1 MTGFDQFPD
10 HCSSLWRFADFTSY
24 DALLNTTSRDDDLYG
39 TECAYNFVDQS
50 IYVSQD
56 PLNRRTE
63 PCLVPYHRPGKTWNS
78 RIPQHYAGNCECLLR
93 SNCVAVRALGYVPS

>member
-56 PLNRRTE
+56 L
-63 PCLVPYHRPGKTWNS
+63 
-78 RIPQHYAGNCECLLR
+78 
-93 SNCVAVRALGYVPS
+93 